1 MNRFVPTLVPARQVT
16 LDDWCLFGDEYR
28 RVTEIAKHDQGAVT
42 LAFANGSHP
51 SAHAIVLVVDENQT
65 LTIYT
70 RLFV

>member
-1 MNRFVPTLVPARQVT
+1 MNRFIPTLVPARQVT

-42 LAFANGSHP
+42 LAFADDSHP
-51 SAHAIVLVVDENQT
+51 SAHPIVLVVHENQT

-70 RLFV
+70 QLTV